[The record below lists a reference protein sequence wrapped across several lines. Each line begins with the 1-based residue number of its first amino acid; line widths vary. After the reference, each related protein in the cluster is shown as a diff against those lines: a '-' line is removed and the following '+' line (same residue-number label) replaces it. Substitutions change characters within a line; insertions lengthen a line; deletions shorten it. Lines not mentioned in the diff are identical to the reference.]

1 VNGNQIRLL
10 RWIVDRYD
18 ADEEPVVPA
27 KAAAQFEGDIKTLCD
42 SFDSLESN
50 CLLAAVEGGYRPTI
64 TARELLELDID
75 DDTLVILDPEPGA
88 DESASQ

>member
-27 KAAAQFEGDIKTLCD
+27 EAAAQFESDMETLCD